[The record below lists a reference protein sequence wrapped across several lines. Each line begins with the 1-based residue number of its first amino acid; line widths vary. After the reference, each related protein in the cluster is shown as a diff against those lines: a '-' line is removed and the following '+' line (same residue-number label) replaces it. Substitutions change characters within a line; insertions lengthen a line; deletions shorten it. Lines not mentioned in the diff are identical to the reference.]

1 MLYYC
6 VCLQACLGAKA
17 KSSEKNIVEVTTT
30 DSSDSS
36 VTHTI
41 LNLQSGRLDQVND
54 AVHPHQ
60 SAFCCMMII
69 QLHNVSITLYV
80 KMSTW
85 GFSKNKLF
93 TLNQVFSKLFFGLP
107 LVHKICKIQSFP
119 VRQVIHSN

>member
-6 VCLQACLGAKA
+6 VCLQACLGPKA

-60 SAFCCMMII
+60 CAFWCMMII

-85 GFSKNKLF
+85 GFL
-93 TLNQVFSKLFFGLP
+93 
-107 LVHKICKIQSFP
+107 KISY
-119 VRQVIHSN
+119 SL

>member
-1 MLYYC
+1 MNIVDRWLYYC

-60 SAFCCMMII
+60 RAFCCMMII

-85 GFSKNKLF
+85 GFL
-93 TLNQVFSKLFFGLP
+93 
-107 LVHKICKIQSFP
+107 KISY
-119 VRQVIHSN
+119 SL